1 MENMSL
7 VGIVALVFF
16 AFILILFGIGYFS
29 YKMKN
34 KFEPE
39 VINKLDFA
47 DQNYE
52 ENFKVSRSKES
63 MPDRNSSISNVTIL
77 DSQNFAGYS
86 ENPSVRYT
94 GYVERPVERPER
106 FSVIEVEKPVVR
118 DYNPRHTLAGYLANY
133 K

>member
-16 AFILILFGIGYFS
+16 AFILILFGVGYFS

-39 VINKLDFA
+39 VINKLDYA
-47 DQNYE
+47 E
-52 ENFKVSRSKES
+52 HNFNVSNTVES
-63 MPDRNSSISNVTIL
+63 TPDRNSAFSSVTIL
-77 DSQNFAGYS
+77 NAQNFSDYS

-94 GYVERPVERPER
+94 GYVERPAERPER
-106 FSVIEVEKPVVR
+106 FSIIEVEKPVKR